1 MIVHH
6 SLALYNPSGLG
17 DDEFIASF
25 VARHELLET
34 LLRRLRTA
42 EPEGGGRHYVLIG
55 PRGMGKT
62 SLLKRIEI
70 AIGQEPDL
78 AARYVPLS
86 FREEQYNVQTLGDF
100 WRNCGESLAGWAEAS
115 GRVDLAHRLDAD
127 LMTDAW
133 ANDEAAAEQFN
144 AEMATIHRRAVL
156 LVDNIDL
163 IIDALAQSD
172 SNWILRRHLQAKHG
186 PIVIGAATQL
196 LKQGVDRNAAF
207 YEFFEPEYLD
217 PLDQHQTGACMRA
230 LARGRGGDGD
240 HVITV
245 LNKQP
250 ERLKTL
256 HTLTGGNPRVITLIY
271 QLLEA
276 GRSEAAM
283 SDLEILLDQVT
294 PYYKAR
300 IEEYQTPQ
308 QRAVIDAIA
317 LHWDPVT
324 TGDLARVTNI
334 ATTTLSP
341 LLIRLRKDGLI
352 ENVETSGSYAGHQL
366 VERFFNIWYL
376 MRHGTR
382 RTKQKMRWLVAFLTT
397 FYSSRELADLARRA
411 DDNGVRKGW
420 RTDYA
425 LAFNEA
431 ERLSSKSE
439 KNGKFGDS
447 SPEMTAP
454 AELVGTSLG
463 NGKPLEDSRS
473 IEASGLARQAFEYWQ
488 AADYLRCS
496 AALNELLARFGDA
509 PEPTLREQVAKALGD
524 KGVALARMGDYAVA
538 VCDEVL
544 ARFGD
549 ASEAALREVVAGA
562 LVNKGV
568 ALGQMG
574 HYAAAVAVSDEG
586 LARFGNAPELA
597 LREAVSTAL
606 GNKGV
611 ALARMGDYA
620 AAVAVCDEV
629 LARFGDA
636 SEPALREQV
645 ARALV
650 NKGVALDQMGHYAAA
665 VAVYDEGLA
674 RFGDASEPALREQV
688 GSALGNKGVALARMG
703 DYAAAVAV
711 CDEVLAR
718 FGDASEPALREQV
731 AKALVNKGV
740 ALARMGDYAAA
751 ISTFERL
758 LGLSDSA
765 STALQPFLAEARLHL
780 ANLLLDFRE
789 EFTRAET
796 LYRDAAFVEPLVN
809 ANLTWLYL
817 LANRVPEAIDLR
829 ASLGAIPAH
838 GLALLD
844 AGIKLSED
852 NFGSATDHLA
862 SALGGDLDR
871 GTWDFS
877 DDLNRLLRL
886 AEKTGYGE
894 RLIAWFE
901 NTGFADR
908 VAPIYVAF
916 KAYIRNEKLLL
927 DVNPEVR
934 QAAQAIYDRLDAP
947 RRHASKIVPKEQ
959 SRRRHAPLRK
969 AK

>member
-62 SLLKRIEI
+62 SLLKRIKI

-240 HVITV
+240 HVIAV

-352 ENVETSGSYAGHQL
+352 ENVETSGAYAGHQL

-509 PEPTLREQVAKALGD
+509 PEPALREQVAEALGN
-524 KGVALARMGDYAVA
+524 KGLALRQMGDYAAAVA
-538 VCDEVL
+538 ACDEVL

-549 ASEAALREVVAGA
+549 A
-562 LVNKGV
+562 
-568 ALGQMG
+568 
-574 HYAAAVAVSDEG
+574 
-586 LARFGNAPELA
+586 PEP
-597 LREAVSTAL
+597 T
-606 GNKGV
+606 
-611 ALARMGDYA
+611 
-620 AAVAVCDEV
+620 
-629 LARFGDA
+629 
-636 SEPALREQV
+636 LREQV

-665 VAVYDEGLA
+665 VAVCDEVLA

-688 GSALGNKGVALARMG
+688 GSALG
-703 DYAAAVAV
+703 
-711 CDEVLAR
+711 
-718 FGDASEPALREQV
+718 
-731 AKALVNKGV
+731 NKGV